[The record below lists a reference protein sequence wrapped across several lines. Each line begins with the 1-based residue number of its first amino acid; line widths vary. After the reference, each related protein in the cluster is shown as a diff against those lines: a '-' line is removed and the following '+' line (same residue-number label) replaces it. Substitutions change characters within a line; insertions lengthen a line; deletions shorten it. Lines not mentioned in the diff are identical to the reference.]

1 MRDNLSIFLVVC
13 RNSLILQTKLILP
26 CRWLHSMICRTSFA
40 TFKIQEEKKEN
51 KKTMG
56 FQTMMKFTV
65 PKNIRGSMRAERSRS
80 RTKLCCLI
88 KGRLS
93 KDTTMSGHVNSR
105 STRPTAHLPG
115 GNQTPFWSLHHIVS
129 AFLI

>member
-1 MRDNLSIFLVVC
+1 
-13 RNSLILQTKLILP
+13 
-26 CRWLHSMICRTSFA
+26 
-40 TFKIQEEKKEN
+40 
-51 KKTMG
+51 MG
-56 FQTMMKFTV
+56 FQTMMKGEQKDDGISV
-65 PKNIRGSMRAERSRS
+65 PKNIRGSIRAERSRS

-115 GNQTPFWSLHHIVS
+115 GNQTPF
-129 AFLI
+129 